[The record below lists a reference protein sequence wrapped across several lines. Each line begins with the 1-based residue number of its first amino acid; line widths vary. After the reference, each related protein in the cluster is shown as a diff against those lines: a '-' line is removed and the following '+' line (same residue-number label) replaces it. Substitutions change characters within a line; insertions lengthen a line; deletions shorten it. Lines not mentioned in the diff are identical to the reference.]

1 MKLHLLLTLT
11 GGLMLVGIAQPVRS
25 CPVSYPRA
33 EAPASVLPPLG
44 LVEALAKAKAE
55 AEGLAYFATAYCDK
69 ASPGSLLE
77 FLQTYNRQKE
87 LTDQVLLQ
95 LIAEN
100 YQSGLFKPLRSYRQL
115 NKLLAAKPLA
125 NISPGDVRNART
137 KRYVE
142 GLVLIEAEAR
152 QLRAQAATLLRQ
164 QQAAAGGLSAKGL
177 DLSATIADPL
187 GAAGTLVGLIKDLSD
202 MKSARVASLNTL
214 LDGLRL
220 APLRDAVKPKP

>member
-1 MKLHLLLTLT
+1 MKPHLLLAFTV
-11 GGLMLVGIAQPVRS
+11 GLALAGIARPVRS
-25 CPVSYPRA
+25 CPAAYPPT

-55 AEGLAYFATAYCDK
+55 AEGLAYFVTAYCDK
-69 ASPGSLLE
+69 ASPGTLLE

-100 YQSGLFKPLRSYRQL
+100 YQSGLLKPLRSYRQL
-115 NKLLAAKPLA
+115 NKLLATKPLA
-125 NISPGDVRNART
+125 DIRSGDVANART
-137 KRYVE
+137 RRYVE
-142 GLVLIEAEAR
+142 GLVLMEGQAR
-152 QLRAQAATLLRQ
+152 QLRELAATLLRQ
-164 QQAAAGGLSAKGL
+164 QQAAAGSLSAKAL

-202 MKSARVASLNTL
+202 MKSARVSSLNTL